1 LTATVAP
8 FPYHQFFTNNGV
20 PAVGY
25 QLFVYI
31 AGTTTKRDTW
41 SDEPQTTANTNPIIL
56 DASGRARIFLE
67 ADTPESYKFVLAPP
81 TDTDPPTSPIWTIDA
96 VRSLGS
102 VPPATVT
109 VVDIFL
115 ASGTWTKSTATTEVS
130 IVCIGGGGG
139 GGSGRRGAAG
149 TVRGGG
155 AGGGGAGY
163 SARIMQSTLLG
174 ATETVVVGTGGA
186 GGAAVL
192 VDNTNGNPGIN
203 GLPSSFGDWLRA
215 TAGSGG
221 DGGTAVA
228 NFGGQNAGSQFT
240 GGAGGAGG
248 LGAAGAASVAGT
260 FGAFMAAGGGGG
272 GGGVDAAN
280 AVDSGATGG
289 TGSISRGLILSGGS
303 GAGAGIAGS
312 PGQGATANE
321 AAGGGGGG
329 GGGSISAGGNGG
341 LYGGA
346 GGGGGASLNATASGA
361 GGTGANGI
369 VVVIQS

>member
-8 FPYHQFFTNNGV
+8 FPYHQFFDNNGE

-102 VPPATVT
+102 VPPAIVT
-109 VVDIFL
+109 VVNVFHGT
-115 ASGTWTKSTATTEVS
+115 GTWTKLSGTTEVS

-155 AGGGGAGY
+155 AGGAGGGY
-163 SARIMQSTLLG
+163 SARIIQSTLLG
-174 ATETVVVGTGGA
+174 ATETITVGAGGA
-186 GGAAVL
+186 GGIAVA
-192 VDNTNGNPGIN
+192 VDNTNGNAGTA
-203 GLPSSFGDWLRA
+203 GTSSSFGDWLRG
-215 TAGSGG
+215 TGGSGG

-228 NFGGQNAGSQFT
+228 NSGGLNLGSQFT
-240 GGAGGAGG
+240 GGPGGAGG

-260 FGAFMAAGGGGG
+260 FGAFLAAGGGGG
-272 GGGVDAAN
+272 GGGIDAAN
-280 AVDSGATGG
+280 ASNSGATGG
-289 TGSISRGLILSGGS
+289 AGSLSRGLILSGGS
-303 GAGAGIAGS
+303 GAGAGVAGS
-312 PGQGATANE
+312 PGQDATANE

-329 GGGSISAGGNGG
+329 GGGSISAGGAGG

-346 GGGGGASLNATASGA
+346 GGGGGASLNGTASGA